1 MKIQFPEL
9 PSKIGIAV
17 VPLSGA
23 AIEGTDLALGLR
35 QLQESG
41 FEVFNYYDHTQRYQ
55 RFGASD
61 EQRIALFYEALENP
75 AVHVIMSLRGSYGIS
90 RLLPLLDF
98 GKIAA
103 SGKLIVGYSDI
114 NALQLALLSKV
125 SVGSLCG
132 PMLCSDFAIPDLRT
146 FTQQHFQLAMREQRS
161 YVDFVSDIPQEFSV
175 KGTLWGGN
183 LAMITH
189 LVGTEFLPKIENGI
203 LFLEDIAEHPYRV
216 ERMMLQLQMAG
227 ILQKQEAIIFGDF
240 SGYKLAPHDNGY
252 DFSAMIAYLRKT
264 ISVPIITGLPFGHC
278 EDKVSLFQGA
288 STEITHMG
296 TQVSLRSK
304 IHQNK

>member
-9 PSKIGIAV
+9 PSQIGIAV

-41 FEVFNYYDHTQRYQ
+41 FEVVNYYDHAQRYQ

-132 PMLCSDFAIPDLRT
+132 PMFCSDFAIPDLRT
-146 FTQQHFQLAMREQRS
+146 FTQQHFQLAMHEQRS

-175 KGTLWGGN
+175 TGTLWGGN

-189 LVGTEFLPKIENGI
+189 LVGTEFLPEIENGI
-203 LFLEDIAEHPYRV
+203 LFVEDIAEHPYRV

-227 ILQKQEAIIFGDF
+227 ILQKLEAIIFGDF
-240 SGYKLAPHDNGY
+240 SAYKLAPHDNGY
-252 DFSAMIAYLRKT
+252 DFAAMIAYLRKT

-288 STEITHMG
+288 STEITHVG
-296 TQVSLRSK
+296 TQVSLRSN

>member
-9 PSKIGIAV
+9 PSQIGIAV

-41 FEVFNYYDHTQRYQ
+41 FEVVNYYDHAQRYQ

-114 NALQLALLSKV
+114 NALQLALLNKV

-132 PMLCSDFAIPDLRT
+132 PMFCSDFAIPDLRT
-146 FTQQHFQLAMREQRS
+146 FTQQHFQLAMHEQRS
-161 YVDFVSDIPQEFSV
+161 DVDFVSDISQEFSV
-175 KGTLWGGN
+175 RGTLWGGN

-189 LVGTEFLPKIENGI
+189 LVGTEFLPEIENGI
-203 LFLEDIAEHPYRV
+203 LFVEDIAEHPYRV

-227 ILQKQEAIIFGDF
+227 ILQKQEAILFGDF

-252 DFSAMIAYLRKT
+252 DFSAMIAYLRKA

-296 TQVSLRSK
+296 TQVSLRSN

>member
-9 PSKIGIAV
+9 PSQIGIAV

-61 EQRIALFYEALENP
+61 ERRITLFYEALENP

-132 PMLCSDFAIPDLRT
+132 PMFCSDFAIPDLRT

-161 YVDFVSDIPQEFSV
+161 DVDFVSDIPQEFSV

-189 LVGTEFLPKIENGI
+189 LVGTEFLPEIENGI
-203 LFLEDIAEHPYRV
+203 LFVEDIAEHPYRV
-216 ERMMLQLQMAG
+216 ERMMLQLHMAG
-227 ILQKQEAIIFGDF
+227 IMRNLEAIIFGDF

-252 DFSAMIAYLRKT
+252 DFAAMIAYLRKT

-288 STEITHMG
+288 ATEITHMG
-296 TQVSLRSK
+296 TQVSLRSN

>member
-23 AIEGTDLALGLR
+23 ALEGADLALGLR

-41 FEVFNYYDHTQRYQ
+41 FEVFNYYEHTQRYQ

-98 GKIAA
+98 ERIAA

-114 NALQLALLSKV
+114 NALQLALLSK
-125 SVGSLCG
+125 SGVGSLCG
-132 PMLCSDFAIPDLRT
+132 PMFCSDFAIPDLRS

-161 YVDFVSDIPQEFSV
+161 FVEFASDIAQEFSV

-189 LVGTEFLPKIENGI
+189 LVGTEFLPEIENGI
-203 LFLEDIAEHPYRV
+203 LFVEDIAEHPYRV
-216 ERMMLQLQMAG
+216 ERMMLQLHMAG
-227 ILQKQEAIIFGDF
+227 VLQKQEAIIFGDF

-252 DFSAMIAYLRKT
+252 DFSAMIVYLRKM

-278 EDKVSLFQGA
+278 EDKISLFQGA
-288 STEITHMG
+288 TAELKHTG
-296 TQVSLRSK
+296 TQVSLSSNINQIK
-304 IHQNK
+304 

>member
-41 FEVFNYYDHTQRYQ
+41 LEVFNYYDHAQRYQ
-55 RFGASD
+55 RFGAKD

-114 NALQLALLSKV
+114 NALQLALLSKI

-132 PMLCSDFAIPDLRT
+132 PMFCSDFAIPDLHA

-161 YVDFVSDIPQEFSV
+161 DVDFVSDIPQEFSV

-189 LVGTEFLPKIENGI
+189 LVGTEFLPEIENGI
-203 LFLEDIAEHPYRV
+203 LFVEDIAEHPYRV
-216 ERMMLQLQMAG
+216 ERMMLQLHMAG
-227 ILQKQEAIIFGDF
+227 IMRNLEAIIFGDF

-288 STEITHMG
+288 STEITHVG
-296 TQVSLRSK
+296 TQVSLRSN

>member
-9 PSKIGIAV
+9 PSQIGIAV

-41 FEVFNYYDHTQRYQ
+41 FEVFNYYDHAQRYQ

-61 EQRIALFYEALENP
+61 EQRIGLFYEALENP

-132 PMLCSDFAIPDLRT
+132 PMFCSDFAIPDLRA
-146 FTQQHFQLAMREQRS
+146 FTQQHFQLAMGEQRS
-161 YVDFVSDIPQEFSV
+161 DVDFVSDIPQEFSV

-189 LVGTEFLPKIENGI
+189 LVGTEFLPEIESGI
-203 LFLEDIAEHPYRV
+203 LFVEDIAEHPYRV
-216 ERMMLQLQMAG
+216 ERMMLQLHMAG
-227 ILQKQEAIIFGDF
+227 ILQKQEAILFGDF

-296 TQVSLRSK
+296 TQVSLRSN